1 MRYDPAVPPDP
12 AEWLALD
19 EDMQIA
25 LVEDYHR
32 RAGIDLPKATVHAAI
47 HAVIE
52 QQLAAQLPPVTKAFE
67 RLQAEGLDR
76 HDTVHALGSVLAE
89 HMRQLM
95 TGELDAT
102 NPNASYFA
110 ELDRLTAAS
119 WRSQFGS
126 GDDETPDDERLQ

>member
-19 EDMQIA
+19 EGEQIA

-32 RAGIDLPKATVHAAI
+32 RGGIELPQETLHAAI
-47 HAVIE
+47 HTVIE
-52 QQLAAQLPPVTKAFE
+52 TQLAEQLAPVVSAFE
-67 RLQAEGLDR
+67 RLRGEGLDR
-76 HDTVHALGSVLAE
+76 HDTVHALGTVLAE

-95 TGELDAT
+95 TGELDAV

-110 ELDRLTAAS
+110 ALECLTAAS
-119 WRSQFGS
+119 WRSEFGLS
-126 GDDETPDDERLQ
+126 E